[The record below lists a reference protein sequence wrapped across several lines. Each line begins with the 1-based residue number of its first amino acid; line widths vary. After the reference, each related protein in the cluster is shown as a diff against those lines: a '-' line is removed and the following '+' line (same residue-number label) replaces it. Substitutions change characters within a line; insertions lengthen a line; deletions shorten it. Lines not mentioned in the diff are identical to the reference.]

1 MIVVS
6 EAIHDDAWQRLK
18 DSAEAYGGVQ
28 GAGDLWSRRDDLK
41 ALLADATALV
51 VRNQTQVN
59 EDLLAAAPNLKVVGR
74 VGVGL
79 DNLEQPALKARG
91 IMATWAP
98 GTNAASVAEYVLGVM
113 LALSR
118 RFAANTASVQAGQ
131 WDRQGGRG
139 IELLE
144 KTLGIVGLGDIGS
157 RLAKRAQAFGMS
169 VIAFDPALHGSSF
182 AVQEYGVP
190 LVSLEQL
197 LAQSHYVSLH
207 APLLPSTQHLINAN
221 TLAQMR
227 AGSYLVNT
235 SRGGLI
241 DESALADA
249 VRAGNLAGAALDVRE
264 QEPPAQPDPLARL
277 DNVILTP
284 HVAGVTL
291 EASRRTSLHVAED
304 VLRVLAGH
312 KPVSAIAGF

>member
-18 DSAEAYGGVQ
+18 EQAEPYGGVQ
-28 GAGDLWSRRDDLK
+28 GAGDLWSRREDLK
-41 ALLADATALV
+41 VLLADATALV

-59 EDLLAAAPNLKVVGR
+59 EDLLTASPNLKVVGR

-79 DNLEQPALKARG
+79 DNLEQSALKARN

-98 GTNAASVAEYVLGVM
+98 GTNAASVAEYVLGAM

-118 RFAANTASVQAGQ
+118 RFAANTASVQSGA

-139 IELLE
+139 IELLD

-157 RLAKRAQAFGMS
+157 RLAKRAQAFGMH
-169 VIAFDPALHGSSF
+169 VIACDPALHGSSF

-190 LVSLEQL
+190 LVSLEHL
-197 LAQSHYVSLH
+197 LAESHYVSLH
-207 APLLPSTQHLINAN
+207 APLLPSTQHLINAD
-221 TLAQMR
+221 TLVQMR

-241 DESALADA
+241 DETALADA
-249 VRAGNLAGAALDVRE
+249 VRSGKLAGAALDVRE
-264 QEPPAQPDPLARL
+264 QEPPAQPDSLASVE
-277 DNVILTP
+277 NVILTP

-291 EASRRTSLHVAED
+291 EASRRTSMHVVED
-304 VLRVLAGH
+304 VLRVLAGQ
-312 KPVSAIAGF
+312 KPVSAIVGL

>member
-18 DSAEAYGGVQ
+18 DQAEPHGGLQ
-28 GAGDLWSRRDDLK
+28 GAGDLWSRREDLK
-41 ALLADATALV
+41 GLLADATALV

-59 EDLLAAAPNLKVVGR
+59 EDLLAAAPKLKVVGR

-118 RFAANTASVQAGQ
+118 RFAANTASVQAGA
-131 WDRQGGRG
+131 WDRQNGRG
-139 IELLE
+139 IELLD

-157 RLAKRAQAFGMS
+157 RLAKRAQAFGMN
-169 VIAFDPALHGSSF
+169 VIAHDPALHSSSF

-190 LVSLEQL
+190 LVMLEHL

-207 APLLPSTQHLINAN
+207 APLLSSTQHLINAT
-221 TLAQMR
+221 TLSQMR
-227 AGSYLVNT
+227 PGSYLVNT

-241 DESALADA
+241 DEAALADA
-249 VRAGNLAGAALDVRE
+249 VRAGRLAGAALDVRE
-264 QEPPAQPDPLARL
+264 QEPPAQPDPLAL
-277 DNVILTP
+277 VENVILTP

-291 EASRRTSLHVAED
+291 EASRRTSMHVVED
-304 VLRVLAGH
+304 VLRVLSGR
-312 KPVSAIAGF
+312 KPVSALPRF